1 MATTNE
7 RVLLWNIQTT
17 GLEPIDYRL
26 VSIYRNRQN
35 NIWVLAGKLWK
46 PMLCWVFSKFK
57 HRIIHIKHL

>member
-35 NIWVLAGKLWK
+35 NI
-46 PMLCWVFSKFK
+46 
-57 HRIIHIKHL
+57 